1 MILDEITL
9 DNFGLYAG
17 IQSAALTPPSP
28 DKPVI
33 LFGGLNGGGKT
44 TLVDALQLCLFGPHA
59 KTSNRGTGS
68 YREYLSRCIHR
79 HATKPE
85 ASISVRFR
93 HMVGGTEEKY
103 RLRRYWCRENGT
115 CKESL
120 EVLKNG
126 VNEPTLAENWSS
138 QVEDFFPAN
147 IAHFFLFDGEQIE
160 AYASEEESSALI
172 CGGIQSLLGLD
183 MVDQL
188 EKDLLVYERRKRMEA
203 KNDVVQAE
211 VAAADSDLRALRT
224 RADELRQERAALL
237 THQIDRKKKELGG
250 LNEVYRK
257 LGGELYERRDEIER
271 HLQAAERLVNDGAEE
286 LREQAAGP
294 LPLLLVRRLLES
306 AVARDRIEED
316 GRRARELSDALEARD
331 QAVLRHLESE
341 SAGRPVIETLGA
353 YFAKDRE
360 HRTALAQQ
368 TSVLELL
375 PSERSDLHALL
386 AEGLGEASTA
396 LSKRLA
402 LQREA
407 EARAEVVRIE
417 FESVPPPDLI
427 AETVTAHDAVR
438 NEIEALEVQYAWLG
452 REIERLERE
461 IDRKEQALTQILQA
475 KALDRGNAE
484 DRRRILRHADRVRTT
499 LAVFRR
505 TVVERHVRQIEEL
518 VFDSYRQLLRKSSLV
533 TRLSIDPERFSL
545 TLFGRDGG
553 VMSPN
558 RLSAGERQLL
568 AVALLWGLAKA
579 SGRPLPTAI
588 DTPLGRLDT
597 SHRMHLV
604 ERYFPHASHQ
614 MLLLS
619 TDEEI
624 TGKYLDRL
632 RPWIGRSYQL
642 VFDDDTGRSMIV
654 PGYFSS

>member
-9 DNFGLYAG
+9 ENFGLYAG
-17 IQSAALTPPSP
+17 SQSVPLTPPAAN
-28 DKPVI
+28 KPVI

-79 HATKPE
+79 HAPKPE
-85 ASISVRFR
+85 AGIGLQFR
-93 HMVGGTEEKY
+93 HVVGGAEEKY
-103 RLRRYWCRENGT
+103 RLRRFWHRENGN
-115 CKESL
+115 CKEYF
-120 EVLKNG
+120 EVLKDG
-126 VNEPTLAENWSS
+126 VHEPTLAENWSS

-160 AYASEEESSALI
+160 AYASEEESMALI
-172 CGGIQSLLGLD
+172 SGGIQSLLGLD
-183 MVDQL
+183 MVDRLQ
-188 EKDLLVYERRKRMEA
+188 KDLLVYERRKRTEA
-203 KNDVVQAE
+203 KNDVAQTE
-211 VAAADSDLRALRT
+211 IAATESELRALQG

-237 THQIDRKKKELGG
+237 THQIDRKKKELHA
-250 LNEVYRK
+250 LDEVYRK
-257 LGGELYERRDEIER
+257 LGGELYEQRVEIEQR
-271 HLQAAERLVNDGAEE
+271 LEAAESAVNECADQ
-286 LREQAAGP
+286 LRELAAGP

-306 AVARDRIEED
+306 AASRDRLEED
-316 GRRARELSDALEARD
+316 ARRARELSFALEDRD
-331 QAVLRHLESE
+331 RAVLRHLKSE
-341 SAGRPVIETLGA
+341 FPDKSVIESLNA

-360 HRTALAQQ
+360 HRTALARHA
-368 TSVLELL
+368 SVLKLH
-375 PSERSDLHALL
+375 PSERNDLHALL
-386 AEGLGEASTA
+386 AEGLGQASTVC
-396 LSKRLA
+396 SKHLA
-402 LQREA
+402 LCQEA
-407 EARAEVVRIE
+407 DVYAATARTE
-417 FESVPPPDLI
+417 FENVPAPDLI
-427 AETVTAHDAVR
+427 AETVAARDTIR
-438 NEIEALEVQYAWLG
+438 SEIESLEVQHAGLG
-452 REIERLERE
+452 HEIERLERE
-461 IDRKEQALTQILQA
+461 SARKEQALTQLLQTR
-475 KALDRGNAE
+475 ALDRGNAE
-484 DRRRILRHADRVRTT
+484 DRTRILRHAERVRTT
-499 LAVFRR
+499 LASFRR
-505 TVVERHVRQIEEL
+505 AVVERHVRRIEQL
-518 VFDSYRQLLRKSSLV
+518 VLDSYSQLLHKSSLV

-545 TLFGRDGG
+545 TLFGLDGS

-624 TGKYLDRL
+624 TGKYLDHL
-632 RPWIGRSYQL
+632 RPWIGRSYRL
-642 VFDDDTGRSMIV
+642 EFDDEMGRSRII